1 MRVYFA
7 VCWVWFKLELSN
19 LPRFKVYRYIFWR
32 TYGRQHAATIAKR
45 SRRRVVCRSCNREGL
60 ILSNA
65 MWSQNEEQIQA
76 NWEIWLSK
84 LLTISANY
92 VTTCV
97 IQYFYMQIDTVDIY
111 KGEQT
116 RKKCTELGKVTKNNL
131 GPIYYDRRFLSDV
144 QSMLAYLLV
153 LPGSRARIVRCGGR
167 YDPQLVKRSSE
178 WVSSVNVQQNS
189 NSFKQI

>member
-19 LPRFKVYRYIFWR
+19 LPRFKVYRHIFWR
-32 TYGRQHAATIAKR
+32 TYGRRHAATIAKR

-92 VTTCV
+92 VTTCI
-97 IQYFYMQIDTVDIY
+97 IQYFYMQIDTVDTIY
-111 KGEQT
+111 IQRRTNQKKNARNSEKSRKITWGQFTTTGDFCQT
-116 RKKCTELGKVTKNNL
+116 FSQRTTKL
-131 GPIYYDRRFLSDV
+131 KLI
-144 QSMLAYLLV
+144 
-153 LPGSRARIVRCGGR
+153 
-167 YDPQLVKRSSE
+167 
-178 WVSSVNVQQNS
+178 
-189 NSFKQI
+189 